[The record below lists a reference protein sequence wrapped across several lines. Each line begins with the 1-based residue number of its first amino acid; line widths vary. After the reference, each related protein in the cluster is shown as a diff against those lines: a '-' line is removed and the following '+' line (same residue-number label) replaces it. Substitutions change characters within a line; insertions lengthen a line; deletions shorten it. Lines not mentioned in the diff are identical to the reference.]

1 MSDTQKTSNLL
12 GSGLLVLGLFLVFLG
27 ERVIGQDTGRH
38 VSTALG
44 VLSLLA
50 ATGLRVAA
58 FTRARGDV
66 RGVEGRIL
74 GAYAGV
80 WLALGLYALSTDS
93 VVRGLSLADETQTR
107 YVTVLSVLWPAL
119 LSVALSALLF
129 MELVYARM
137 PIAASVELRRVRT
150 AAYAGLTLALSLV
163 FLLSINYVSS
173 ARDVRKDLSYFRTT
187 QPSAASLKMVEKLE
201 SPLRVILFFRKND
214 DVLQQVEPYFSA
226 LSKQGKNL
234 KYEVLDSAYV
244 PELCKKHRV
253 NGNGN
258 VLLLQGEG
266 DKQKGESI
274 SIGDELTEARAQL
287 RKLDGLFQQNFTKLA
302 RPERSVALTVGH
314 AERNAERGEH
324 NKESA
329 GEGVKVMD
337 EVWRRLNIKSSEL
350 GLTQGLAGGIPT
362 NVGAVLA
369 VGPKEKF
376 LPEEVDA
383 LLTYVRKGGRLLLMV
398 DPNADDGLDPLLAGL
413 GVARRPGTL
422 SSEKNHLRRA
432 HDDTDKALVFSN
444 KYSSHPTVTTASR
457 FSSEV
462 ASIFVAGVGLT
473 RATAGAAP
481 TPKPNVSF
489 PLRSGPGFFRDLDGD
504 FKRDDNEPEESV
516 DMMAAITV
524 TEKEGAPEGRV
535 VVIGD
540 GDFMTDKVGT
550 NNGNVLLF
558 IDSLAWLIGNE
569 ELNAEVSSEE
579 DVPIEH
585 SRERDKLWFYATTF
599 AVPLPLLGISAWVSR
614 RRRRPAEGGA

>member
-12 GSGLLVLGLFLVFLG
+12 GSGLLVLGLFLVFMG
-27 ERVIGQDTGRH
+27 ERVFGQDTARH
-38 VSTALG
+38 VATALG
-44 VLSLLA
+44 AIILLV

-58 FTRARGDV
+58 ITRAHGDV
-66 RGVEGRIL
+66 RGVETRIL
-74 GAYAGV
+74 IAYVGV
-80 WLALGLYALSTDS
+80 WIALALYGLSTES

-107 YVTVLSVLWPAL
+107 YVTVLSVLWPAV

-129 MELVYARM
+129 MELVYSRM

-150 AAYAGLTLALSLV
+150 ASYAGLTLALSLV
-163 FLLSINYVSS
+163 FLLSINYVST
-173 ARDVRKDLSYFRTT
+173 ARDVRKDLSYFKTT
-187 QPSAASLKMVEKLE
+187 QPSAATEKMVAKLE
-201 SPLRVILFFRKND
+201 TPLRVILFFRKND
-214 DVLQQVEPYFSA
+214 DVLQQVEPYFSSLA
-226 LSKQGKNL
+226 RAGKNF
-234 KYEVLDSAYV
+234 KYEVLDFAYV
-244 PELCKKHRV
+244 PELCKKHRI

-274 SIGDELTEARAQL
+274 NIGDELTEARAQL
-287 RKLDGLFQQNFTKLA
+287 RKLDGLFQQSFTKLA

-314 AERNAERGEH
+314 AERNAQRDQ
-324 NKESA
+324 NDKEQ
-329 GEGVKVMD
+329 GEGVKVME
-337 EVWRRLNIKSSEL
+337 EVWRRLNIKTSDL
-350 GLTQGLAGGIPT
+350 GLTQGLGGGVPANT
-362 NVGAVLA
+362 GAVVV
-369 VGPKEKF
+369 VGPRQKF
-376 LPEEVDA
+376 LPEEIDA
-383 LLTYVRKGGRLLLMV
+383 LLSYVRKGGRLLLMI
-398 DPNADDGLDPLLAGL
+398 DPNTDDGLDPLLAGL
-413 GVARRPGTL
+413 GVVRRPGTL
-422 SSEKNHLRRA
+422 VSEKNHLRRT
-432 HDDTDKALVFSN
+432 HDDTDKAIVFSN
-444 KYSSHPTVTTASR
+444 KYSSHPTVSTASR

-462 ASIFVAGVGLT
+462 ATVFVGGVGLT
-473 RATAGAAP
+473 RFTGSPAP

-504 FKRDDNEPEESV
+504 FTRDANEPEESV

-524 TEKEGAPEGRV
+524 SEKEGDPEGRV

-540 GDFMTDKVGT
+540 GDFMTDKVGS

-585 SRERDKLWFYATTF
+585 SREQDKLWFYATTF
-599 AVPLPLLGISAWVSR
+599 AVPLPLLGLSAWVSR